1 MSDDKTET
9 DPALPKP
16 DKVVKEDEVVK
27 LDKAV
32 RAEGSVEIWL
42 MSLLNSAKEALH
54 NIIRSA
60 NVVISDSNLDLL
72 DFINKFQAQ
81 VSVLTLK
88 EIIFSHHFL
97 HNVILYISCKTTI
110 SVFIDHNGWS

>member
-1 MSDDKTET
+1 MS
-9 DPALPKP
+9 
-16 DKVVKEDEVVK
+16 KEDEVVK

-81 VSVLTLK
+81 VSITIECLTGG
-88 EIIFSHHFL
+88 FSL
-97 HNVILYISCKTTI
+97 ISR
-110 SVFIDHNGWS
+110 VMV